1 MEVLKCRGCEKEL
14 SPDMDIEFSEFLN
27 DFFCSPDCAQ
37 DFYFDYMGSCLFCP
51 DDHNDVIVKN
61 GKLFMVEE

>member
-27 DFFCSPDCAQ
+27 GFFCSPDCALG
-37 DFYFDYMGSCLFCP
+37 YYIDYMMSYPFYP
-51 DDHNDVIVKN
+51 EDHNEVIVKD